1 MICFEVQ
8 WFCGMGNYALQNFCT
23 VHGEWEG
30 NTRTQADEFLF
41 CFCFRIEWS
50 EMGEWVKEWESE
62 WDCDRELLQK
72 VKSTQRTDSWFNA
85 INNLLIVSH
94 IRAIFTPPPNVT
106 RQRRPRQQSSAAQSR
121 RDVTVCIHSLFQPR
135 DQRTLCWSHETICR
149 LMHPKNKKKKTITQ
163 KSRAATTRWTRANC
177 HKKCSA
183 AQNNFVLLSNFY
195 GEFHFWF

>member
-1 MICFEVQ
+1 MPCKIFVQ
-8 WFCGMGNYALQNFCT
+8 CMGSERAIRERRPMNFCFAFAFASSGMKW
-23 VHGEWEG
+23 VSEWKRE
-30 NTRTQADEFLF
+30 R
-41 CFCFRIEWS
+41 
-50 EMGEWVKEWESE
+50 ESE
-62 WDCDRELLQK
+62 WDGDRELLQK

-149 LMHPKNKKKKTITQ
+149 LMHPKNKKKKNNNAKI
-163 KSRAATTRWTRANC
+163 KSSNNTLNSCKLPQEMQR
-177 HKKCSA
+177 SA
-183 AQNNFVLLSNFY
+183 K
-195 GEFHFWF
+195 